1 MQQLKPSFNLSP
13 QETCI
18 KNNTDKKII
27 KLFLIKFLWN
37 NQKECDIIISANKNL
52 ETFSVGRDAC
62 IPPLISNDFAAACG
76 QAALHYDE
84 YRVKTNYISQEDFM
98 VFLLIVIYIA
108 FIGLGV
114 PDSLI
119 GSAWPAIHSQM
130 NIPVEAV
137 SILTFI
143 ISGCTVLSSMFSA
156 GILNKIG
163 TAKVTAFST
172 AMTAAA
178 LLGFSFAPSFWFMI
192 PLSVILGL
200 GAGAIDS
207 GLNNYVALHFKAS
220 HMNFL
225 HCFYGV
231 GVSLSPYL
239 MSIALSNAGWR
250 GGYRYAF
257 YVQAAITI
265 LLAVSVP
272 FWKKTLPTDE
282 AEEKGVNLTL
292 FQMAKMPEVR
302 QVWVIMLATNAI
314 EYACGVWGST
324 YLVEQKGFTSELG
337 ALALTVYYV
346 GMSIGRFASGLIS
359 NKISTWKRIGI
370 GTVILAPA
378 VTLMLLPLNG
388 TLTVIGL
395 FLVGL
400 GNGSIYPNMIHLT
413 PHNFG
418 KEASQSVMGS
428 QIAFAYIGVM
438 LAPPVVS
445 LISGLFGIK
454 VYPLLLA
461 VLYVIMIIAIRCFVN
476 QLKKKNRY
484 DGNV

>member
-1 MQQLKPSFNLSP
+1 
-13 QETCI
+13 
-18 KNNTDKKII
+18 
-27 KLFLIKFLWN
+27 
-37 NQKECDIIISANKNL
+37 
-52 ETFSVGRDAC
+52 
-62 IPPLISNDFAAACG
+62 
-76 QAALHYDE
+76 
-84 YRVKTNYISQEDFM
+84 M
-98 VFLLIVIYIA
+98 VFLLVVIYIA

-119 GSAWPAIHSQM
+119 GSAWPAIHSEM
-130 NIPVEAV
+130 SIPVEAV

-143 ISGCTVLSSMFSA
+143 ISGCTVLSSMFSS
-156 GILNKIG
+156 GILNKLG
-163 TAKVTAFST
+163 TARVTAFST

-192 PLSVILGL
+192 PLAVILGL

-239 MSIALSNAGWR
+239 MSQALSNAGWR

-257 YVQAAITI
+257 YVQAAIT
-265 LLAVSVP
+265 LLLIISVP
-272 FWKKTLPTDE
+272 MWKKSSS
-282 AEEKGVNLTL
+282 AEESEEESSKNLTL
-292 FQMAKMPEVR
+292 WQMAKMPEVR

-324 YLVEQKGFTSELG
+324 YLVTEKGFEAKYG

-346 GMSIGRFASGLIS
+346 GMSIGRFVSGLLS
-359 NKISTWKRIGI
+359 NKISTWKRISI
-370 GTVILAPA
+370 GTIILAPA
-378 VTLMLLPLNG
+378 IAVMLLPLHG
-388 TLTVIGL
+388 AVTVVGL

-418 KEASQSVMGS
+418 KEVSQSVMGS

-438 LAPPVVS
+438 LAPPAVS

-454 VYPLLLA
+454 VYPVLLA
-461 VLYVIMIIAIRCFVN
+461 VLYVIMVFTIRCFVGR
-476 QLKKKNRY
+476 LKKQNKYNAK
-484 DGNV
+484 V

>member
-1 MQQLKPSFNLSP
+1 MA
-13 QETCI
+13 T
-18 KNNTDKKII
+18 
-27 KLFLIKFLWN
+27 
-37 NQKECDIIISANKNL
+37 
-52 ETFSVGRDAC
+52 V
-62 IPPLISNDFAAACG
+62 
-76 QAALHYDE
+76 
-84 YRVKTNYISQEDFM
+84 
-98 VFLLIVIYIA
+98 LLIVIYIA

-119 GSAWPAIHSQM
+119 GSAWPAIHTQL

-137 SILTFI
+137 SVITFL

-156 GILNKIG
+156 KILNRLG

-178 LLGFSFAPSFWFMI
+178 LLGFSFTSSFLFMI
-192 PLSVILGL
+192 PLAIVLGL

-207 GLNNYVALHFKAS
+207 GLNNYVALHCKAS

-239 MSIALSNAGWR
+239 MSQALNNIGWR

-257 YVQAAITI
+257 YVQLGITI
-265 LLAVSVP
+265 LLILSVP
-272 FWKKTLPTDE
+272 LWKKTSVVQE
-282 AEEKGVNLTL
+282 QEEEKSVNLTL
-292 FQMAKMPEVR
+292 LQMAKMSEVR
-302 QVWVIMLATNAI
+302 LVWIIMLATNAI

-324 YLVEQKGFTSELG
+324 YLVEEKGFEPQYG
-337 ALALTVYYV
+337 AIALTIYYV
-346 GMSIGRFASGLIS
+346 GMSIGRFVSGLLAD
-359 NKISTWKRIGI
+359 KISTWKRIGI

-378 VTLMLLPLNG
+378 VVIMLLPLHG
-388 TLTVIGL
+388 AVSVAGL
-395 FLVGL
+395 FLIGL

-418 KEASQSVMGS
+418 KEASQSIMGS

-438 LAPPVVS
+438 LAPPAVS
-445 LISGLFGIK
+445 LVSGLFGIK
-454 VYPLLLA
+454 VYPVILA
-461 VLYVIMIIAIRCFVN
+461 VLYVSMVIVLKCFVRR
-476 QLKKKNRY
+476 LKKQGRY
-484 DGNV
+484 DADV

>member
-1 MQQLKPSFNLSP
+1 
-13 QETCI
+13 
-18 KNNTDKKII
+18 
-27 KLFLIKFLWN
+27 
-37 NQKECDIIISANKNL
+37 
-52 ETFSVGRDAC
+52 
-62 IPPLISNDFAAACG
+62 
-76 QAALHYDE
+76 
-84 YRVKTNYISQEDFM
+84 M
-98 VFLLIVIYIA
+98 VFLLVVIYIA

-119 GSAWPAIHSQM
+119 GSAWPAIHSEM

-156 GILNKIG
+156 GILNKLG

-178 LLGFSFAPSFWFMI
+178 LFGFSFAPSFWFMI
-192 PLSVILGL
+192 PLAVILGL

-239 MSIALSNAGWR
+239 MSQALSDAGWR
-250 GGYRYAF
+250 SGYRYAF
-257 YVQAAITI
+257 YVQAAIT
-265 LLAVSVP
+265 LLLIISVP
-272 FWKKTLPTDE
+272 MWKKSSSADE
-282 AEEKGVNLTL
+282 SEDENNTNLTL
-292 FQMAKMPEVR
+292 LQMAKMPEVR
-302 QVWVIMLATNAI
+302 QVWIIMLATNAI

-324 YLVEQKGFTSELG
+324 YLVSEKGFEAKHG
-337 ALALTVYYV
+337 ALALTVYYI
-346 GMSIGRFASGLIS
+346 GMSIGRFVSGLLS
-359 NKISTWKRIGI
+359 EKISTWKRIGL
-370 GTVILAPA
+370 GTIILAPA
-378 VTLMLLPLNG
+378 IAIMLLPLHG
-388 TLTVIGL
+388 AVTVAGL

-418 KEASQSVMGS
+418 KEVSQSIMGS

-438 LAPPVVS
+438 LAPPAVS

-454 VYPLLLA
+454 IYPVLLA
-461 VLYVIMIIAIRCFVN
+461 VLYAIMVTALKCFVN
-476 QLKKKNRY
+476 QLKKQNKYNA
-484 DGNV
+484 NV

>member
-1 MQQLKPSFNLSP
+1 
-13 QETCI
+13 
-18 KNNTDKKII
+18 
-27 KLFLIKFLWN
+27 
-37 NQKECDIIISANKNL
+37 
-52 ETFSVGRDAC
+52 
-62 IPPLISNDFAAACG
+62 
-76 QAALHYDE
+76 
-84 YRVKTNYISQEDFM
+84 M
-98 VFLLIVIYIA
+98 VFLLVVIYIA

-119 GSAWPAIHSQM
+119 GSAWPAIHTEM

-156 GILNKIG
+156 GILNKLG

-178 LLGFSFAPSFWFMI
+178 LLGFSFAPSFWFMV
-192 PLSVILGL
+192 PLAVILGL

-239 MSIALSNAGWR
+239 MSHALSDVGWR

-257 YVQAAITI
+257 YVQAAIT
-265 LLAVSVP
+265 LLLIVSVP
-272 FWKKTLPTDE
+272 LWKKSSS
-282 AEEKGVNLTL
+282 AEQTEEENSVNLTL
-292 FQMAKMPEVR
+292 LQMAKMPEVR

-324 YLVEQKGFTSELG
+324 YLVAEKGFQTKHG

-346 GMSIGRFASGLIS
+346 GMSAGRFVSGLLS
-359 NKISTWKRIGI
+359 DKISTWKRICTGAA
-370 GTVILAPA
+370 ILAPA
-378 VTLMLLPLNG
+378 IVIMLLPLPG
-388 TLTVIGL
+388 TVTVVGL

-438 LAPPVVS
+438 LAPPMVS

-454 VYPLLLA
+454 VYPVLLA
-461 VLYVIMIIAIRCFVN
+461 VLYVIMIVALKCFVN
-476 QLKKKNRY
+476 RLKKQNKYNAK
-484 DGNV
+484 V

>member
-1 MQQLKPSFNLSP
+1 
-13 QETCI
+13 
-18 KNNTDKKII
+18 
-27 KLFLIKFLWN
+27 
-37 NQKECDIIISANKNL
+37 
-52 ETFSVGRDAC
+52 
-62 IPPLISNDFAAACG
+62 
-76 QAALHYDE
+76 
-84 YRVKTNYISQEDFM
+84 M

-119 GSAWPAIHSQM
+119 GSAWPAIHTEM
-130 NIPVEAV
+130 NVPVEAV

-156 GILNKIG
+156 GILNKLG

-178 LLGFSFAPSFWFMI
+178 LFGFSVAPSFWFMI
-192 PLSVILGL
+192 PLAVLLGL

-207 GLNNYVALHFKAS
+207 GLNNYVALHCKAS

-231 GVSLSPYL
+231 GVTLSPYL
-239 MSIALSNAGWR
+239 MSQALSNVGWR

-257 YVQAAITI
+257 YVQTVITI
-265 LLAVSVP
+265 LLIISLP
-272 FWKKTLPTDE
+272 LWKKTSSNQQTE
-282 AEEKGVNLTL
+282 EEKGVNLTL
-292 FQMAKMPEVR
+292 LQMAKKREVR
-302 QVWVIMLATNAI
+302 QVWIIMLTTNAI

-324 YLVEQKGFTSELG
+324 YLVTEKGFETKHG
-337 ALALTVYYV
+337 ALALTVYYA
-346 GMSIGRFASGLIS
+346 GMSIGRFVSGLLS
-359 NKISTWKRIGI
+359 EKISTWKRIGI
-370 GTVILAPA
+370 GAAVLAPA
-378 VTLMLLPLNG
+378 IAIMLLPLPG
-388 TLTVIGL
+388 AVTVVGF

-400 GNGSIYPNMIHLT
+400 GNGAIYPNMIHLT

-418 KEASQSVMGS
+418 KEVSQSIMGS

-438 LAPPVVS
+438 LAPPTVS

-454 VYPLLLA
+454 VYPVLLA
-461 VLYVIMIIAIRCFVN
+461 VLYLIMIITLKLFINR
-476 QLKKKNRY
+476 LKKQNRY
-484 DGNV
+484 DTKV

>member
-1 MQQLKPSFNLSP
+1 M
-13 QETCI
+13 
-18 KNNTDKKII
+18 
-27 KLFLIKFLWN
+27 
-37 NQKECDIIISANKNL
+37 A
-52 ETFSVGRDAC
+52 
-62 IPPLISNDFAAACG
+62 
-76 QAALHYDE
+76 
-84 YRVKTNYISQEDFM
+84 
-98 VFLLIVIYIA
+98 FLLVVIYIA

-119 GSAWPAIHSQM
+119 GSAWPAIHSEM

-156 GILNKIG
+156 GILNKLG

-178 LLGFSFAPSFWFMI
+178 LLGFSFAPSFWLMI
-192 PLSVILGL
+192 PLAVILGL

-225 HCFYGV
+225 HCFYGI

-239 MSIALSNAGWR
+239 MSQALNNAGWR

-257 YVQAAITI
+257 YVQAAIT
-265 LLAVSVP
+265 LLLIISIP
-272 FWKKTLPTDE
+272 MWKKSSS
-282 AEEKGVNLTL
+282 AEESEEEKSVSLSL
-292 FQMAKMPEVR
+292 LQMAKMPEVR

-324 YLVEQKGFTSELG
+324 YLVSEKGFEAKHG

-346 GMSIGRFASGLIS
+346 GMSIGRFVSGLLS
-359 NKISTWKRIGI
+359 DKISTWKRIGI

-378 VTLMLLPLNG
+378 IAIMLLPLHG
-388 TLTVIGL
+388 AVTVVGL

-438 LAPPVVS
+438 LAPPAVS

-454 VYPLLLA
+454 IYPVLLA
-461 VLYVIMIIAIRCFVN
+461 VLYAIMVIALKCFVN
-476 QLKKKNRY
+476 RLKKQNKYNA
-484 DGNV
+484 NV

>member
-1 MQQLKPSFNLSP
+1 
-13 QETCI
+13 
-18 KNNTDKKII
+18 
-27 KLFLIKFLWN
+27 
-37 NQKECDIIISANKNL
+37 
-52 ETFSVGRDAC
+52 
-62 IPPLISNDFAAACG
+62 
-76 QAALHYDE
+76 
-84 YRVKTNYISQEDFM
+84 M
-98 VFLLIVIYIA
+98 VFLLVVIYIA

-119 GSAWPAIHSQM
+119 GSAWPAIH
-130 NIPVEAV
+130 NELNVPVEAV

-156 GILNKIG
+156 GILNKSG

-178 LLGFSFAPSFWFMI
+178 LIGFSVAPTFWVMI
-192 PLSVILGL
+192 PLAVVLGL

-239 MSIALSNAGWR
+239 MSQALSSADWR
-250 GGYRYAF
+250 SGYRYAF
-257 YVQAAITI
+257 FVQATIT
-265 LLAVSVP
+265 LLLIVSLP
-272 FWKKTLPTDE
+272 LWKKTVSAEQDE
-282 AEEKGVNLTL
+282 EEGSVSLTIL
-292 FQMAKMPEVR
+292 QMAKRPEVR
-302 QVWVIMLATNAI
+302 LVWIIMLATNAI

-324 YLVEQKGFTSELG
+324 YLVTEKGFETEHG
-337 ALALTVYYV
+337 ALALTIYYV
-346 GMSIGRFASGLIS
+346 GMSIGRFVSGLLS
-359 NKISTWKRIGI
+359 DKISTWKRIGI
-370 GTVILAPA
+370 GAVILAPA
-378 VTLMLLPLNG
+378 VIIMLLPLSG
-388 TLTVIGL
+388 VVSVVGL
-395 FLVGL
+395 FLIGL

-418 KEASQSVMGS
+418 KEVSQSIMGS

-438 LAPPVVS
+438 LAPPMVS

-461 VLYVIMIIAIRCFVN
+461 VLYMIMIVALKLFIN
-476 QLKKKNRY
+476 KLKKQNKYNA
-484 DGNV
+484 DV